1 MQQII
6 IPLKI
11 TNTAS
16 SAANDHCHNPS
27 HHNQLYVYDYSIMY
41 YCTNWSCQLPQ
52 ICGSKSPK
60 AMHFLW
66 WLWWRKQSSKKQCL
80 DHWTEYTHT
89 SGMCTTQPL
98 HFCAKKYIKKIQ
110 QILFASYPSI
120 CCCKLTNKA
129 ECSNS
134 RYKDTNAIQWNSSN
148 YTCCIETT
156 GRQSN
161 TYKTNIQV
169 WLHYHCQLFLNY
181 PKFRVPGQA
190 LCYWYCPHSMQ
201 YMVYVMIE
209 C

>member
-66 WLWWRKQSSKKQCL
+66 WLWWWKQSSKKQCL

-98 HFCAKKYIKKIQ
+98 HFCAKNILRKYSRSCLPVIHQSVAANWLTKLNVAKADIKTQ
-110 QILFASYPSI
+110 
-120 CCCKLTNKA
+120 
-129 ECSNS
+129 
-134 RYKDTNAIQWNSSN
+134 
-148 YTCCIETT
+148 
-156 GRQSN
+156 
-161 TYKTNIQV
+161 
-169 WLHYHCQLFLNY
+169 
-181 PKFRVPGQA
+181 
-190 LCYWYCPHSMQ
+190 MQ
-201 YMVYVMIE
+201 YNGTAAITLAV
-209 C
+209 